1 MSAPDLDRAV
11 AARATAQHGLV
22 AARDVVALGGS
33 PAAVRH
39 RLATGRWRAAGPG
52 VYRIAGTPVTW
63 RSHLLAAVLAGGPGA
78 VASHR
83 SAGALH
89 GLDGCRPGV
98 PEVSVPRGRR
108 YRPGGARVHEST
120 DLHLADVRRVD
131 GIPTTGPARTV
142 LDLGAVLPGRRVHV
156 ALDCARRLGLTDWDR
171 LLDTLVTHARRG
183 RPGVGALRA
192 ILDAHHGESELT
204 GSGSERLLAALLV
217 TGGLPRPALQHE
229 VRHDGRTY
237 RIDLAYP
244 AERVALEYDGSQHMA
259 RAVWESDH
267 PRQNGIVLTGW
278 TVLRYTR
285 RDYLTEPDRILG
297 EVRRAL
303 AQARLRGGP

>member
-108 YRPGGARVHEST
+108 Y
-120 DLHLADVRRVD
+120 
-131 GIPTTGPARTV
+131 
-142 LDLGAVLPGRRVHV
+142 
-156 ALDCARRLGLTDWDR
+156 
-171 LLDTLVTHARRG
+171 
-183 RPGVGALRA
+183 
-192 ILDAHHGESELT
+192 
-204 GSGSERLLAALLV
+204 
-217 TGGLPRPALQHE
+217 
-229 VRHDGRTY
+229 
-237 RIDLAYP
+237 
-244 AERVALEYDGSQHMA
+244 
-259 RAVWESDH
+259 
-267 PRQNGIVLTGW
+267 
-278 TVLRYTR
+278 
-285 RDYLTEPDRILG
+285 LTEPDRILG